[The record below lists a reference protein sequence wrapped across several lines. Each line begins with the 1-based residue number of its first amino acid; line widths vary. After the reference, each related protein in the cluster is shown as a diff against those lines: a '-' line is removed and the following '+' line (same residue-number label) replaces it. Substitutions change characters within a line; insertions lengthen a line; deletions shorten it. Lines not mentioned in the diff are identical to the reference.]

1 MTYNKARAEK
11 EWLAWKNAEEKKL
24 RELGVDEETIQ
35 RLHVYDW
42 TQFNKERQYLQR
54 WDEWSPQADWASAQ
68 DLKLPVKDTESLL
81 DDIDDSKLLEILLKE
96 DKLTLNSVLLKSLG
110 YSTEQI
116 CHQLGISIYSY
127 YNRVKRLKK
136 KLKKFFES
144 D

>member
-1 MTYNKARAEK
+1 M
-11 EWLAWKNAEEKKL
+11 
-24 RELGVDEETIQ
+24 DEETIQ

-96 DKLTLNSVLLKSLG
+96 DKLTLQIVLYKLQGFSSKEISERVNLTVSSIN
-110 YSTEQI
+110 YSI
-116 CHQLGISIYSY
+116 CE
-127 YNRVKRLKK
+127 KK
-136 KLKKFFES
+136 
-144 D
+144 

>member
-1 MTYNKARAEK
+1 MPYNKARAEK

-42 TQFNKERQYLQR
+42 TQFNKERQYLQW
-54 WDEWSPQADWASAQ
+54 WDEWSPQADWVSAQ

-96 DKLTLNSVLLKSLG
+96 DKLTLQIVLYKLQGFSSK
-110 YSTEQI
+110 E
-116 CHQLGISIYSY
+116 ISE
-127 YNRVKRLKK
+127 RVNLTVSSINYRMWYLREKI
-136 KLKKFFES
+136 KKFL
-144 D
+144 

>member
-1 MTYNKARAEK
+1 MPYNKARAEK

-68 DLKLPVKDTESLL
+68 DLKLPVKNTESLL

-96 DKLTLNSVLLKSLG
+96 DKLTLQIVLYKLQGFSSK
-110 YSTEQI
+110 E
-116 CHQLGISIYSY
+116 ISE
-127 YNRVKRLKK
+127 RVNLTVSSINYRMWYLREKI
-136 KLKKFFES
+136 KKFL
-144 D
+144 

>member
-1 MTYNKARAEK
+1 MPYNKARAEK

-54 WDEWSPQADWASAQ
+54 WDEWSPQADWVSAQ
-68 DLKLPVKDTESLL
+68 DLKLPVKNTESLL

-96 DKLTLNSVLLKSLG
+96 DKLTLQIVLYKLQGFSSK
-110 YSTEQI
+110 E
-116 CHQLGISIYSY
+116 ISE
-127 YNRVKRLKK
+127 RVNLTVSSINYRMWYLREKI
-136 KLKKFFES
+136 KKFL
-144 D
+144 